1 MSTLTSAQL
10 HVKRSS
16 TRLHAPPGGASSL
29 SFGKGAAA
37 FCWLLLL
44 ADFLCHILGCGGLG
58 TAEPVEETLSKDE
71 PPASSSGRYAPTAAS
86 FGNNDSNAPDGY
98 PSYATPQLDS
108 ATYNNYASSQH
119 SYQQQPHQYQAPYNP
134 NSQNSYNY
142 GSNSFSN
149 QGYANNDNRFQVGRP
164 PSSTPSS
171 RSSTRSSSSSSSWG
185 SQPPLTS
192 SKRDQN
198 WEKKR
203 RLWLARKNSSNYGDR
218 PPSTSSS
225 TWSSGPSGRV
235 LDDSINPPSPLSKFM
250 HQHAQ
255 QQQQHPPPTPGAD
268 YQRLGTASST
278 RSSNSSYMHHQP
290 YPQQSFPAQTQT
302 SGPLGYPAAGRAT
315 FSRGGLSTAS
325 STASSSRRQP
335 PGGQCQ
341 WTLG

>member
-29 SFGKGAAA
+29 SFG
-37 FCWLLLL
+37 
-44 ADFLCHILGCGGLG
+44 CGGLG
-58 TAEPVEETLSKDE
+58 TAEPAEEAPSKDE
-71 PPASSSGRYAPTAAS
+71 PAYSRPSSGRYAPSTTTL
-86 FGNNDSNAPDGY
+86 GNNNASGGY
-98 PSYATPQLDS
+98 P
-108 ATYNNYASSQH
+108 NYST
-119 SYQQQPHQYQAPYNP
+119 QQPDPAPYNKYAP
-134 NSQNSYNY
+134 SQQLYQYQTPSNPSNQGGYNY
-142 GSNSFSN
+142 GNNSFSN
-149 QGYANNDNRFQVGRP
+149 PAYVHSNNAFQGGRP

-203 RLWLARKNSSNYGDR
+203 RLWLARKNSSSGSSYGDR
-218 PPSTSSS
+218 PSTSSS
-225 TWSSGPSGRV
+225 NWSSGPTGAGM

-278 RSSNSSYMHHQP
+278 RSSGYMHQP
-290 YPQQSFPAQTQT
+290 YQQQQQYPAQPQVP
-302 SGPLGYPAAGRAT
+302 GPGYPAGAS
-315 FSRGGLSTAS
+315 FSRAGLSTAS
-325 STASSSRRQP
+325 STASSATSSRRQP

-341 WTLG
+341 WSLG